1 MDRDL
6 GITMPQDHCF
16 HLETVYSDEK
26 GFSGMGRLE
35 RERGRGRDRDRE
47 QKCIKKSIL
56 TDNNSGIVQYN
67 TIGTLFN
74 NTITMVL
81 CNIAY

>member
-26 GFSGMGRLE
+26 GFSEMGRLE
-35 RERGRGRDRDRE
+35 RGRDRDRE
-47 QKCIKKSIL
+47 QKCIKKSIP
-56 TDNNSGIVQYN
+56 TDNNSGIIQYN
-67 TIGTLFN
+67 TIGTLFS
-74 NTITMVL
+74 NTIAMVL
-81 CNIAY
+81 ISIAY